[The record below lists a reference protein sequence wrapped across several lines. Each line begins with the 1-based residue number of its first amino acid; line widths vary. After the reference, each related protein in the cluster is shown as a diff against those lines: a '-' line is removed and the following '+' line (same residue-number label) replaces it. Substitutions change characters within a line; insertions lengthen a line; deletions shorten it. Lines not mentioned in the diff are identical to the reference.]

1 MDIYLS
7 EFGRQRIEEE
17 DRLGPTELRRWKEQ
31 QEEGIKEEEEEDFT
45 DLAKSSKKVSLSDHF
60 CPPVNVIFTRTVY
73 ARLILSY

>member
-45 DLAKSSKKVSLSDHF
+45 DLAKSSKKVRSSQHC
-60 CPPVNVIFTRTVY
+60 CPAVNDIF
-73 ARLILSY
+73 IC